1 MSLGVQL
8 FASRRHGAATG
19 NVLRDLVN
27 KAVLAEQCGYDVVW
41 LAEHHGTD
49 WNLCTDPLT
58 VLAHLAAA
66 TSRIRLGAA
75 AVNLSLHHPV
85 RIAEQAALVHALSG
99 GRLELGIGRGFAPA
113 DYDRFGLDRG
123 DSSNLFRV
131 HHEKLIDLLNSDVET
146 SQIPTWLA
154 TTGSQHTL
162 DLAVQHGH
170 GLLIATHGSKLAQI
184 TDYAHAQAPQL
195 RVALARAVHVA
206 ASRQAA
212 EREIRPHLAWYIEQL
227 TRLQPGAPSPTL
239 NDVLNTFCVVGT
251 DQECRRQLHALRVEY
266 RVTDLVGVFGI
277 GGMDPAAA
285 NRALRSLAAAEIE
298 YTDATP

>member
-1 MSLGVQL
+1 
-8 FASRRHGAATG
+8 
-19 NVLRDLVN
+19 
-27 KAVLAEQCGYDVVW
+27 
-41 LAEHHGTD
+41 
-49 WNLCTDPLT
+49 
-58 VLAHLAAA
+58 
-66 TSRIRLGAA
+66 
-75 AVNLSLHHPV
+75 
-85 RIAEQAALVHALSG
+85 
-99 GRLELGIGRGFAPA
+99 
-113 DYDRFGLDRG
+113 
-123 DSSNLFRV
+123 
-131 HHEKLIDLLNSDVET
+131 LIDLLNSDVET

-162 DLAVQHGH
+162 DLAVKHGH
-170 GLLIATHGSKLAQI
+170 GLLIAAHGSKLAQI

-251 DQECRRQLHALRVEY
+251 DQECRRKLHALRVEY
-266 RVTDLVGVFGI
+266 RVTDLIGVFGI

-285 NRALRSLAAAEIE
+285 NRALRSLAAAEVE
-298 YTDATP
+298 YTGATP